1 MKTRTI
7 HCFGVALAAFASAV
21 IPADSQWSHKEGDPM
36 PHPPGHL
43 VQPFTQAEWEASNF
57 AAADDVQWFRDAKYG
72 MFIHFGLATH
82 NNAELS
88 WGVCQTR
95 KAPDVGNG
103 PVPDEVWQSW
113 PNDFVFEKFDAR
125 EWVRIAKAGGF
136 KYVVIIAKH
145 HDGFHLWDT
154 DYSEFKV
161 TNTPFKRDYLKELAD
176 ACRAEG
182 MPFGIYYS
190 QRDWYHPDYMPV
202 DSGKA
207 EIQGLNWKLK
217 PGESSP
223 MGDRHAKYNEY
234 QFNVVREL
242 CTKYGKVDIF
252 WWDAAWWG
260 GMFTAEMWDA
270 EKLTRMIREL
280 QPGILMNNR
289 ASVPGDFDTP
299 EQRLGS
305 FQDWRPWES
314 CICLTHTWSY
324 SGSPPKSRNEIIR
337 MLVNNACCDGNMLL
351 SWGPKWDGEFAA
363 AEKARLI
370 EVGVWL
376 KENGVAIYGTRGGP
390 WKFGAWGGST
400 RRGDKAW
407 LHVTQWPTENLCLP
421 VVPNRKVKAARLLNG
436 DVVSFQESGQQI
448 TISIPKARQDPLLTI
463 IELTFDQSLAECA
476 AITVAPPSL
485 FDDSVTYGQIVS
497 RQALV
502 TASSRY
508 PADPG
513 DPRLLLAETPYGDFA
528 FHTEIESNPWVK
540 IDLGRV
546 VSVTGLRVLNRSGP
560 SQLEVDRAATLRASV
575 SLDGESWQEV
585 WRAEKSEPLWEF
597 QVTDYVAGAHIPGRK
612 ARYIRLE
619 LKPASAEYLHLQQV
633 VVFGKID

>member
-1 MKTRTI
+1 
-7 HCFGVALAAFASAV
+7 
-21 IPADSQWSHKEGDPM
+21 M